1 MKYKL
6 KKGVSLAGLQ
16 IVMRPVIKAAGK
28 AYKKQKLAAL
38 WITCGS
44 DGDHGISSLH
54 PYGLAL
60 DFRLPP
66 NPQVAAA
73 EMRKELG
80 CNYDIIVEKTHIHS
94 EYDPK

>member
-6 KKGVSLAGLQ
+6 KKGVSVAGLQ
-16 IVMRPVIKAAGK
+16 LIMRPVIMAAGK
-28 AYKKQKLAAL
+28 AYKRQKLAAL
-38 WITCGS
+38 WITSGT
-44 DGDHGISSLH
+44 DGDHGTSSLH

-66 NPQVAAA
+66 NPQVVAK
-73 EMRKELG
+73 EMREELG
-80 CNYDIIVEKTHIHS
+80 CNYDVVVESNHIHA